1 MRPVDLL
8 PEQHRPRAATGSQAG
23 SAYVVVGLL
32 AAALI
37 AVLVYAITANRVN
50 SLKEETIRVE
60 AEASSAEARAAVL
73 APFAQFQQVKET
85 RVQSVSGLAQ
95 NRVDWERLSR
105 ELAHVLPAGA
115 WLSAVE
121 ASTTAEGSEVSTADG
136 EGNAHT
142 GPSVTLIGCAESQP
156 LVARM
161 LVRLRRLDRA
171 EEVELIESVKGQEQG
186 GGTGGTT
193 TSGSGASE
201 GSGGGCDD
209 LYAFNAKVNLAP
221 IDPVDTLED
230 GLGRSVEV
238 PASLGGGS

>member
-32 AAALI
+32 AAVLI

-50 SLKEETIRVE
+50 SLKEETIKVE

-95 NRVDWERLSR
+95 SRVDWERLSR

-121 ASTTAEGSEVSTADG
+121 ATTTAEGSEVTTASG
-136 EGNAHT
+136 EGSAHT
-142 GPSVTLIGCAESQP
+142 GPSVTLTGCAESQP
-156 LVARM
+156 LVARL

-171 EEVELIESVKGQEQG
+171 EEVELIESLKGQEG
-186 GGTGGTT
+186 GGGTT
-193 TSGSGASE
+193 TSGSETSD
-201 GSGGGCDD
+201 GSGGGCADN
-209 LYAFNAKVNLAP
+209 YAFNAKVNLTA
-221 IDPVDTLED
+221 IDPADTLED
-230 GLGRSVEV
+230 GDGSSVEV